1 MIISISKNASELG
14 ATAARFAGKRL
25 REAIARNGEARLV
38 LSTGSS
44 QFETLEALL
53 KEDVNWT
60 KIEIFHLDEYI
71 GLPVTHKASFRK
83 YLKERFINHIEC
95 RKFHTVDTEG
105 DIGQMMTG
113 LADEI
118 RKRPVDIGL
127 IGIGENGHIAFNDPP
142 ADFATREAFII
153 VSLDERCKRQQ
164 VGEGWF
170 ESVDE
175 VPEKAVSMTVWQIMQ
190 CQTIVSAV
198 PHLVKA
204 EAVYKTL
211 TSKLSNMT
219 PATMLKQHLD
229 FNLFID
235 HNSASKVMT
244 F

>member
-1 MIISISKNASELG
+1 MIINISQNAAGLG
-14 ATAARFAGKRL
+14 AAAARFAGEKL
-25 REAIARNGEARLV
+25 REAVARNGEARLV

-53 KEDVNWT
+53 KEDVDWKKT
-60 KIEIFHLDEYI
+60 EIFHLDEYI
-71 GLPVTHKASFRK
+71 SLPVTHKASFRR
-83 YLKERFINHIEC
+83 YLKERFVNFIEC
-95 RKFHTVDTEG
+95 RKFHSVDTEG
-105 DIGQMMTG
+105 NVGQAIAG
-113 LADEI
+113 LTDEI
-118 RKRPVDIGL
+118 RNKPVDVGL

-142 ADFATREAFII
+142 ADFDTREAYIE
-153 VSLDERCKRQQ
+153 VTLDERCKRQQ

-170 ESVDE
+170 ESVDD
-175 VPEKAVSMTVWQIMQ
+175 VPEKAISMTAWQIMQ
-190 CQTIVSAV
+190 CRTIVSCV

-211 TSKLSNMT
+211 TSKLSNMI

-235 HNSASKVMT
+235 YNSASKVIT